1 MYDTI
6 KLLRFPFSVFLLP
19 ISLFSFFYIQPDF
32 NYQLIL
38 VLIIWHLLVFPSSNG
53 YNSYNDMDDGPIGGL
68 AAPPKPTGLLL
79 QMSNLFD
86 VTAVLLSFI
95 VNASFAFFVVLY
107 ILASRLYSYRKIR
120 LKKFPIVG
128 FLIVFIFQGAWVFF
142 ANFFALSSVTLLSNK
157 SVIFS
162 AIASSFFI
170 GTVYPITQIYQ
181 HQADKND
188 GVKTLSMMLG
198 KRGTF
203 IFSGLMFSI
212 ATLFVYLSFS
222 SPVMINN
229 FLLYI
234 VIMLPATLFFL
245 IWMVKSFKSERHIN
259 FKNTMIMLVLSS
271 VLNNIY
277 FILLLLK

>member
-1 MYDTI
+1 
-6 KLLRFPFSVFLLP
+6 
-19 ISLFSFFYIQPDF
+19 
-32 NYQLIL
+32 
-38 VLIIWHLLVFPSSNG
+38 
-53 YNSYNDMDDGPIGGL
+53 MDDGPIGGL

>member
-38 VLIIWHLLVFPSSNG
+38 VLVIWHLLVFPSSNG